1 MLSFYKFALVIS
13 DRVLKAWEPSAS
25 PSLLI
30 KLPDSRGIGWS
41 KTSRREGERGRGRG
55 RGGGGGEGEREG
67 GRERGR
73 GGGREGGG
81 EEGERGGERAIG
93 V

>member
-13 DRVLKAWEPSAS
+13 DRAWEPSAR

-41 KTSRREGERGRGRG
+41 KTSRREGERGRARGREGREGGRG
-55 RGGGGGEGEREG
+55 RVGGREGGGGEGEREG
-67 GRERGR
+67 
-73 GGGREGGG
+73 
-81 EEGERGGERAIG
+81 ERAIG

>member
-13 DRVLKAWEPSAS
+13 DRVFG
-25 PSLLI
+25 SLVPGLVCLSSYLI
-30 KLPDSRGIGWS
+30 PDSRGIGWS

-55 RGGGGGEGEREG
+55 TGREREGGEREGEGGWEGGREREGEG

-73 GGGREGGG
+73 EREG
-81 EEGERGGERAIG
+81 
-93 V
+93 

>member
-13 DRVLKAWEPSAS
+13 DRAWEPSAR

-30 KLPDSRGIGWS
+30 KLPDSRGISWS
-41 KTSRREGERGRGRG
+41 KTSRREGERGRGRW
-55 RGGGGGEGEREG
+55 RE
-67 GRERGR
+67 
-73 GGGREGGG
+73 GGGREGGREG
-81 EEGERGGERAIG
+81 REGEGGGGGERAIG